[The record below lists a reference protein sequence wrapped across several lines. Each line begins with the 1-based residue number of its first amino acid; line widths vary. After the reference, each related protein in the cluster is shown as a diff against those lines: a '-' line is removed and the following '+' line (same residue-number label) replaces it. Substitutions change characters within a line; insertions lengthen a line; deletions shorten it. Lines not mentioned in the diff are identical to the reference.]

1 MAKDDYYVIVQKI
14 LDYLYMQLKNGENSN
29 PDFIKNDGFLFKIN
43 ERYWTY
49 IIVHMLKDGYI
60 EGVTVTNLS
69 DDSHLNEIIYNNALE
84 IIRKTKNS
92 DTEMSIVF
100 NKKINLIKKQE
111 KRYII
116 CFIFRK
122 KLNIIKKSKIKF
134 GIHNHPTNLPPS

>member
-1 MAKDDYYVIVQKI
+1 
-14 LDYLYMQLKNGENSN
+14 MQLKNGENTN

-92 DTEMSIVF
+92 DTEMS
-100 NKKINLIKKQE
+100 
-111 KRYII
+111 
-116 CFIFRK
+116 

>member
-14 LDYLYMQLKNGENSN
+14 LDYLYMQLKNGENTN

-92 DTEMSIVF
+92 DTEKSIVF

-116 CFIFRK
+116 CFIFRNN
-122 KLNIIKKSKIKF
+122 LNIIKKSKIKF